1 MDTPTLVEDKG
12 IFEGTR
18 IWAMKY
24 GYEEHERYL
33 TCISQGSSRDWF
45 HKSRVLQ
52 AVLQVTLETL
62 GLPVSM
68 HYKHYR
74 LSVTSR
80 SIW

>member
-18 IWAMKY
+18 MWAMRC
-24 GYEEHERYL
+24 GFGGHERYL
-33 TCISQGSSRDWF
+33 TCISQDSGRDWF

-52 AVLQVTLETL
+52 TLLQVTVETL
-62 GLPVSM
+62 GLRVSM
-68 HYKHYR
+68 HYEHYR

-80 SIW
+80 NIW